1 MINRKIYASSE
12 SAEWETPQEL
22 FDKLDA
28 EYHFDVDVCATQE
41 NAKCAR
47 YYTREDDG
55 LIQEWH
61 GTCWMN
67 PPVWQRYTKMDGKGI
82 HGKPG

>member
-1 MINRKIYASSE
+1 MISRKIYASSE
-12 SAEWETPQEL
+12 STEWETPQEL

-47 YYTREDDG
+47 YYTLEEDG
-55 LIQEWH
+55 LKQNWQ
-61 GTCWMN
+61 GTC
-67 PPVWQRYTKMDGKGI
+67 
-82 HGKPG
+82 